1 MKIALLSHELP
12 PETGHGGI
20 GTYTWYHS
28 RALARLGAEVH
39 VLAGA
44 SESTPIRT
52 TELDGVQ
59 VHRFHRQ
66 NRFMRTLMRCGG
78 DSLSWTKNRLRNAV
92 SMRSGLKQL
101 CRDHEFDVIEVPECG
116 AEGAFLDGVG
126 ETPMVVRLHSPARL
140 IMPFYGVGGIDAS
153 LCGSIE
159 GRALRRADAITSCSR
174 FLAEESH
181 RKLGIDSPIQV
192 IPNGIDLELFDA
204 ADPIDVRSRF
214 GLAKDRPIVLFAGRL
229 ERRKG
234 IHLCADICTSILED
248 FEVDFLFAGGDPDG
262 FFTLELHPGLGSEEM
277 KGSVHH
283 LGKLDMRTLR
293 SCIRQCDVFLLPS
306 LWENCP
312 YSCLEAMA
320 AGRPIVGADQG
331 GIRELILDGETGLL
345 AASGDSAS
353 FASKIQRL
361 LNDHGLRNRL
371 GTAARRAVEAS
382 FSDTH
387 IARMSL
393 DHYQSVIDGTGV
405 RKAEAE
411 CTGGH
416 RERL

>member
-12 PETGHGGI
+12 PETGFGGI
-20 GTYTWYHS
+20 GTYTWYQS

-44 SESTPIRT
+44 LEPTPIRS
-52 TELDGVQ
+52 TEFDGVQ
-59 VHRFHRQ
+59 VHRFHLQ
-66 NRFMRTLMRCGG
+66 NRLMRTLMRCGG
-78 DSLSWTKNRLRNAV
+78 DSLSWTKNRLENAV
-92 SMRSGLKQL
+92 SMRSGMKQL
-101 CRDHEFDVIEVPECG
+101 CRDHDFDVIEVPECG
-116 AEGAFLDGVG
+116 AEGAFLDCIG
-126 ETPMVVRLHSPARL
+126 ETPMVVRLHSPSEM
-140 IMPFYGVGGIDAS
+140 IMPFHGIGGIDTS

-159 GRALRRADAITSCSR
+159 RRALRRASAITSCSR
-174 FLAEESH
+174 FLADESI
-181 RKLGIDSPIQV
+181 RKLGIESPIRV
-192 IPNGIDLELFDA
+192 IPNGIDLGLFDA

-214 GLAKDRPIVLFAGRL
+214 GLAEDRPIILFAGRL

-262 FFTLELHPGLGSEEM
+262 FFTLELHPGLGSDEM

-353 FASKIQRL
+353 FASQIQRL

-382 FSDTH
+382 FSD
-387 IARMSL
+387 ARVAKLSL
-393 DHYQSVIDGTGV
+393 DHYRSTIGGV
-405 RKAEAE
+405 ESCDVNCTPPWRKS
-411 CTGGH
+411 
-416 RERL
+416 